1 MNSKYLQTA
10 SDLLRKDQ
18 TKLRSFQRAT
28 DQFRASE
35 IGADAF
41 LTVLSSLFGRAELTA
56 VVDPLIEGLPE
67 KDKAKELK
75 SVFAKKYQVASPVAP
90 AKATPAVTVTKPT
103 VAAVP
108 VKPAASS
115 VFGGTS
121 VKPLSIGSISVSPV
135 SSKVPAGKKIFV
147 DTQVKALVVGS
158 ITADSFYSS
167 LVREVGK
174 VRAKEIIPEILSQ
187 LPRDKSAKLQAVS
200 AADK

>member
-41 LTVLSSLFGRAELTA
+41 LTVLSSLFGRTELAA

-67 KDKAKELK
+67 KDKAKDLK
-75 SVFAKKYQVASPVAP
+75 SVFAKKYQVAQPIASAKPAAEKVPVAP
-90 AKATPAVTVTKPT
+90 AKAKPAAAVPKPVAT
-103 VAAVP
+103 VAP
-108 VKPAASS
+108 VKPAATS

-121 VKPLSIGSISVSPV
+121 VKPY
-135 SSKVPAGKKIFV
+135 
-147 DTQVKALVVGS
+147 Q
-158 ITADSFYSS
+158 
-167 LVREVGK
+167 
-174 VRAKEIIPEILSQ
+174 
-187 LPRDKSAKLQAVS
+187 
-200 AADK
+200 